1 MAIERENKVK
11 VLQEGLLWLLP
22 VFIPCCINIDPY
34 SSVSRSNS
42 DFCICKFKLIAFLGN
57 YSMYCIRP
65 DPLRASKRVWLR
77 ETRRELTKT
86 RKRQMRGGKCRSLN
100 SIIYGIIISV
110 PRDEC
115 VPLIFTLFQELLS
128 SYFIQ

>member
-1 MAIERENKVK
+1 MDFSSFFR
-11 VLQEGLLWLLP
+11 
-22 VFIPCCINIDPY
+22 PCCINIDPY

-77 ETRRELTKT
+77 ETRSSSTF
-86 RKRQMRGGKCRSLN
+86 KRVCTCNTFAYQRVTNARNIAKAASAMGLPRIVKYT
-100 SIIYGIIISV
+100 SIQSIWGV
-110 PRDEC
+110 
-115 VPLIFTLFQELLS
+115 VAALIG
-128 SYFIQ
+128 